1 MYSGTVGLF
10 DCVQV
15 TSGQPWSMMRTE
27 IMLREDQRS
36 SAVGISCEKVTR
48 VRILRGKLRSIA
60 LSGLDSGRNE
70 V

>member
-1 MYSGTVGLF
+1 MCSGTVALS

-27 IMLREDQRS
+27 IMIREDQRS

-48 VRILRGKLRSIA
+48 VGILGGKLRSIV

>member
-1 MYSGTVGLF
+1 M
-10 DCVQV
+10 
-15 TSGQPWSMMRTE
+15 
-27 IMLREDQRS
+27 IREDQRS

-48 VRILRGKLRSIA
+48 VGILGGKLRSIV